1 MASQAIIINAS
12 DNVAVALKDLA
23 QGEELVLTD
32 GKTITV
38 SADIAYSHKICIEDI
53 PAGGAVVKYGEIIG
67 EAKTPIRKGDWI
79 HLHNLDIEQGK
90 E

>member
-23 QGEELVLTD
+23 RGEQLVLPD
-32 GKTITV
+32 GRTLTV
-38 SADIAYSHKICIEDI
+38 LADIAYSHKICLEDI

-67 EAKTPIRKGDWI
+67 EAKTPIRKGDWV
-79 HLHNLDIEQGK
+79 HLHNLDIEQRKG
-90 E
+90 